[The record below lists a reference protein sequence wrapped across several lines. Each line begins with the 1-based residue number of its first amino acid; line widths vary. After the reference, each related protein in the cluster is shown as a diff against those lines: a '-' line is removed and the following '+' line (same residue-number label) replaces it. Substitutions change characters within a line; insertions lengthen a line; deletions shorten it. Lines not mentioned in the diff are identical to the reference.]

1 MTKTTKTAII
11 TATLLIGISLV
22 VTCIILA
29 ISNYECPH
37 RNVETT
43 LEVKATCTRDGYTEG
58 RVCLTC
64 GEVLSERVKIPGRH
78 KFDEGTVKKKNTCT
92 RDGKTVYTCSECG
105 FVDERTVAAAHNFEY
120 DICTVCGEINE
131 SSGGS
136 GWERSSVNSNIWCKN
151 CIIDSYETNNSY
163 TGAAAILNGAYIY
176 YYRVCRGCD
185 SLLSTSVR
193 FGLIN
198 KLDDPWVEDFSCP
211 YCNVT
216 TIVKI
221 KVSE

>member
-1 MTKTTKTAII
+1 MKKSVKIFLAVMAFVAVAVPAII
-11 TATLLIGISLV
+11 IS
-22 VTCIILA
+22 IL
-29 ISNYECPH
+29 NYECPH
-37 RNVETT
+37 KETRI
-43 LEVKATCTRDGYTEG
+43 LEAVAPTCTKDGFTEEK
-58 RVCLTC
+58 VCLKC
-64 GEVLSERVKIPGRH
+64 DEVLSERKRIPAEH
-78 KFDEGTVKKKNTCT
+78 KFDDGTVIKKSTCT

-105 FVDERTVAAAHNFEY
+105 FVDERTVAAAHDFEY

-151 CIIDSYETNNSY
+151 CIIDSYEIDNSY
-163 TGAAAILNGAYIY
+163 SGAAAMLNGAYIY
-176 YYRVCRGCD
+176 YYPVCRGCD

-193 FGLIN
+193 LGFVN
-198 KLDDPWVEDFSCP
+198 KLDDPWVKDFSCP
-211 YCNVT
+211 FCYVT